1 MGYHYIQSPMI
12 NIYIIITQRM
22 TRLLNDSKLKVYGEE
37 GEEVY
42 LNMRVA

>member
-1 MGYHYIQSPMI
+1 MI
-12 NIYIIITQRM
+12 LHDLEQQQQRLTLEMQRM